1 MSNRY
6 KTLFNKRIFETTVI
20 GGRVIY
26 HIQVILVHVS
36 FLPALYALLG
46 SRVPVDNICIPVM
59 CIISINCRLKVHKC
73 IFCYHVGGQVIMVVL
88 SVIVSRHQPKVGCFT
103 VHYISHG
110 FQWLATGLWFSPGT
124 PVSST
129 NKTDCYNITE
139 ILLKVALNN
148 KNLTLTLEA
157 AGNTLLT

>member
-6 KTLFNKRIFETTVI
+6 KTLFNKRIFETSVI
-20 GGRVIY
+20 GGHVIY

-36 FLPALYALLG
+36 FLPALYALLR
-46 SRVPVDNICIPVM
+46 SRVPVDNM

-110 FQWLATGLWFSPGT
+110 FQ
-124 PVSST
+124 
-129 NKTDCYNITE
+129 
-139 ILLKVALNN
+139 
-148 KNLTLTLEA
+148 
-157 AGNTLLT
+157 